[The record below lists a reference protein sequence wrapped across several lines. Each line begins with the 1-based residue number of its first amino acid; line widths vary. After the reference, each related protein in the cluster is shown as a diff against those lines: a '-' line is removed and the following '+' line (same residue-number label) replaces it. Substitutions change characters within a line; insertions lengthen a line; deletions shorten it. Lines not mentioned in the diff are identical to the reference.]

1 MADFH
6 RSGIQTDSRK
16 PRNIS
21 SRMQDFLDDAPM
33 PYITPATPASSS
45 LTYSELEEHMKMRVE
60 KREDLAVLETRNVT
74 AQDFLRNLDARR
86 VSFDPLVDV
95 PDSRPQLSHYK
106 LIADTTHSEYAAL
119 LVKFD
124 SQQSEV
130 RDLQNRLAL
139 KEASMEQMK
148 AELENYKE
156 NSARQASL
164 IMSLRDHVK
173 GTETLSATK
182 SQADTSLRALQRE
195 NWELK
200 ESVTELK
207 DRLRLQLS
215 EREDAEHKATHMERR
230 LTDITAKLASCL
242 KINTKGPDNPLDA
255 VILKV
260 SELCEE
266 HFRQQVKIASLM
278 DALASQDQEFKASR
292 ETIMKLVSEVS
303 RQKRA
308 AATCTDEMKVLKK
321 ERDEALLA
329 KATSNRE
336 GKLLWERLEESQK
349 AWDASRQEQLHT
361 EHEKKQMGDLLHS
374 KLQEAKAAHHLYK
387 TFLSQLANLLSNGL
401 ITVPES
407 EEAVTER
414 IQELCSQVK
423 DRKDKE
429 EECEKRIG
437 KLSRQLE
444 QQCELQHETMGRAQ
458 KAEQQ
463 LQEQQQS
470 LRHLQGNAASKDLLK
485 DSFFLE
491 KQKHLKFV
499 NELRKK
505 LKVEEDISED
515 PLHSQYDVLLTRA
528 EELGSLDG
536 ESYSDCKNL
545 IHILQ
550 KKVTSQKEKLESKKT
565 ELEGLYKKIKTLEGA
580 KETQFLLMMEKKQK
594 SETVQKL
601 EKKVE
606 KLQDQLSEAK
616 CSNQTLKNK
625 LAETKNLQVKTA
637 EQSKTIEVLNKSL
650 EAAEKIKDKAAQK
663 VVSLKTELDH
673 TESEVREEKE
683 RAQYMLEAISNELR
697 TVKRALE
704 QVATREKRLI
714 DFRESVT
721 RLLGFNTNTMS
732 IPDHEIL
739 SQLKSSVQPYGNQ
752 GDPAHNPDNSPAGL
766 HYGFRDGYNKPQHFG
781 ATAAPPSQAKVQY
794 VSSEKKPGKAA
805 KSAKW

>member
-1 MADFH
+1 MAHFH

-21 SRMQDFLDDAPM
+21 SRMQDFLDDPTM

-60 KREDLAVLETRNVT
+60 KREDLASLETRNVT
-74 AQDFLRNLDARR
+74 AQDFLRNLDAPR

-106 LIADTTHSEYAAL
+106 LIADTIHSEYAAL
-119 LVKFD
+119 LMKFD
-124 SQQSEV
+124 SQQAEV

-139 KEASMEQMK
+139 KGASMEQMK

-200 ESVTELK
+200 ERVTELK

-303 RQKRA
+303 QQKRA

-329 KATSNRE
+329 RATSNRE

-349 AWDASRQEQLHT
+349 ALDASRQEQLHT
-361 EHEKKQMGDLLHS
+361 EHEKKQMGHLLHS
-374 KLQEAKAAHHLYK
+374 KLQEAKAAHHLYM
-387 TFLSQLANLLSNGL
+387 TFLSQLAKLLSNDL

-407 EEAVTER
+407 EEVVTER
-414 IQELCSQVK
+414 IRELCSQVK
-423 DRKDKE
+423 DRK
-429 EECEKRIG
+429 
-437 KLSRQLE
+437 
-444 QQCELQHETMGRAQ
+444 
-458 KAEQQ
+458 
-463 LQEQQQS
+463 
-470 LRHLQGNAASKDLLK
+470 N
-485 DSFFLE
+485 
-491 KQKHLKFV
+491 HLKFV

-565 ELEGLYKKIKTLEGA
+565 ELEGLCKKIKTLEGA

-650 EAAEKIKDKAAQK
+650 EAVEKIKDKAAQK

-683 RAQYMLEAISNELR
+683 RAQYMLEAITNELR

-752 GDPAHNPDNSPAGL
+752 GDPGHNPDGSPAGL

-805 KSAKW
+805 RSAKW

>member
-1 MADFH
+1 MTHFH
-6 RSGIQTDSRK
+6 RPGIQTDSRK
-16 PRNIS
+16 PRNVS
-21 SRMQDFLDDAPM
+21 SRMQDFLDDTPM

-60 KREDLAVLETRNVT
+60 KREDVAAFETRNGT
-74 AQDFLRNLDARR
+74 AQDFLRNLDAPR
-86 VSFDPLVDV
+86 VLFDPLVDV
-95 PDSRPQLSHYK
+95 PDSRSQLSHYK
-106 LIADTTHSEYAAL
+106 LIADTTRSEYAAL

-124 SQQSEV
+124 SQQAEV
-130 RDLQNRLAL
+130 KDLQNRLAL
-139 KEASMEQMK
+139 REASMVKLK
-148 AELENYKE
+148 AELEHYKE

-164 IMSLRDHVK
+164 IMSLRDHAK

-182 SQADTSLRALQRE
+182 SQADTSLHALQRE
-195 NWELK
+195 NRELK
-200 ESVTELK
+200 ERVTELK

-215 EREDAEHKATHMERR
+215 EREDAEQKATHMERR
-230 LTDITAKLASCL
+230 LTDITAKLATCL
-242 KINTKGPDNPLDA
+242 KINTKPDNPIDA

-260 SELCEE
+260 SELHEE
-266 HFRQQVKIASLM
+266 HFQQQVKIASLM
-278 DALASQDQEFKASR
+278 DALASQDQKFKASR

-303 RQKRA
+303 QQKRA
-308 AATCTDEMKVLKK
+308 VATCTDEIKILKK

-329 KATSNRE
+329 RATSNRE

-361 EHEKKQMGDLLHS
+361 EHEKKQTEDLLHS
-374 KLQEAKAAHHLYK
+374 KLHEAKAAHHLYK
-387 TFLSQLANLLSNGL
+387 TFLSQLTNLLSNGL

-407 EEAVTER
+407 EEAVIER
-414 IQELCSQVK
+414 IRELCSQVR
-423 DRKDKE
+423 DRK
-429 EECEKRIG
+429 
-437 KLSRQLE
+437 
-444 QQCELQHETMGRAQ
+444 H
-458 KAEQQ
+458 
-463 LQEQQQS
+463 
-470 LRHLQGNAASKDLLK
+470 
-485 DSFFLE
+485 
-491 KQKHLKFV
+491 HLKFV

-528 EELGSLDG
+528 EDLGSLDG
-536 ESYSDCKNL
+536 KSYSDCKNL

-550 KKVTSQKEKLESKKT
+550 KKVASQKEKLESKKT

-601 EKKVE
+601 EKKIE

-625 LAETKNLQVKTA
+625 LAETKNLQVKTT

-650 EAAEKIKDKAAQK
+650 EAVEKIKDKAAQK
-663 VVSLKTELDH
+663 VVSLKAELDH

-683 RAQYMLEAISNELR
+683 RAQYMLEAITNELR

-721 RLLGFNTNTMS
+721 RLLGFNTSTMS

-739 SQLKSSVQPYGNQ
+739 SQLKSCVQPYGNQ
-752 GDPAHNPDNSPAGL
+752 GDPAYNPDSSHAAL
-766 HYGFRDGYNKPQHFG
+766 HYGFRDGYNQPQHFG
-781 ATAAPPSQAKVQY
+781 ATAPPTSQAKVQY
-794 VSSEKKPGKAA
+794 VSSEKKPGKAN

>member
-1 MADFH
+1 MAYFH
-6 RSGIQTDSRK
+6 RPGIQTDSRK
-16 PRNIS
+16 PRNVS
-21 SRMQDFLDDAPM
+21 SRMQDFLDDTPM

-60 KREDLAVLETRNVT
+60 KRGDLAALETRNGT
-74 AQDFLRNLDARR
+74 AQDFLRNLDAPR

-124 SQQSEV
+124 SQQTEV
-130 RDLQNRLAL
+130 KDLQNRLAL
-139 KEASMEQMK
+139 KEASVMQLK
-148 AELENYKE
+148 AELEHYKE

-182 SQADTSLRALQRE
+182 SQADTSLHALQRE
-195 NWELK
+195 NRELK
-200 ESVTELK
+200 ERVTELK

-230 LTDITAKLASCL
+230 LTDITAKLVSCL
-242 KINTKGPDNPLDA
+242 KINTKEPDNPLDA

-266 HFRQQVKIASLM
+266 HFQQQVKIASLM

-303 RQKRA
+303 QQKRA
-308 AATCTDEMKVLKK
+308 VATCTDEMKVLKK

-329 KATSNRE
+329 RATSNRE

-349 AWDASRQEQLHT
+349 ARDASRQEQLHT
-361 EHEKKQMGDLLHS
+361 GHEKKQMEDLLHS
-374 KLQEAKAAHHLYK
+374 KLHEAKAAHHLYK
-387 TFLSQLANLLSNGL
+387 TFLSQLTNLLSNGL

-407 EEAVTER
+407 EEAVIER
-414 IQELCSQVK
+414 IRELCSQVR
-423 DRKDKE
+423 DRK
-429 EECEKRIG
+429 
-437 KLSRQLE
+437 
-444 QQCELQHETMGRAQ
+444 H
-458 KAEQQ
+458 
-463 LQEQQQS
+463 
-470 LRHLQGNAASKDLLK
+470 
-485 DSFFLE
+485 
-491 KQKHLKFV
+491 HLKFV

-528 EELGSLDG
+528 EDLGSLDG

-550 KKVTSQKEKLESKKT
+550 KKVASQKEKLESKKT
-565 ELEGLYKKIKTLEGA
+565 ELESLYKKIKTLEGA

-625 LAETKNLQVKTA
+625 LAETKNLQ
-637 EQSKTIEVLNKSL
+637 
-650 EAAEKIKDKAAQK
+650 
-663 VVSLKTELDH
+663 
-673 TESEVREEKE
+673 
-683 RAQYMLEAISNELR
+683 
-697 TVKRALE
+697 
-704 QVATREKRLI
+704 LI

-721 RLLGFNTNTMS
+721 RLLGFNTSTMS

-739 SQLKSSVQPYGNQ
+739 SQLKSCVQPYGNQ
-752 GDPAHNPDNSPAGL
+752 GDPAHNPDSSHAAL
-766 HYGFRDGYNKPQHFG
+766 HYGFRDGYNHPQHFG
-781 ATAAPPSQAKVQY
+781 ATAPPTIQAKVQY
-794 VSSEKKPGKAA
+794 VSSEKKPGTAN
-805 KSAKW
+805 KSSKW

>member
-1 MADFH
+1 MAHFH

-60 KREDLAVLETRNVT
+60 KREDLAALETRNVT

-414 IQELCSQVK
+414 IRELCSQVK
-423 DRKDKE
+423 DRKD
-429 EECEKRIG
+429 
-437 KLSRQLE
+437 
-444 QQCELQHETMGRAQ
+444 
-458 KAEQQ
+458 
-463 LQEQQQS
+463 
-470 LRHLQGNAASKDLLK
+470 
-485 DSFFLE
+485 
-491 KQKHLKFV
+491 HLKFV

-766 HYGFRDGYNKPQHFG
+766 HYGFRDGYNKPQYFG

>member
-1 MADFH
+1 MAHFH

-21 SRMQDFLDDAPM
+21 SRMQDFLDDPPM

-60 KREDLAVLETRNVT
+60 KREDLASLETRNVT
-74 AQDFLRNLDARR
+74 AQDFLRNLDAPR

-106 LIADTTHSEYAAL
+106 LIADTIHSEYAAL
-119 LVKFD
+119 LMKFD
-124 SQQSEV
+124 SQQAEV

-139 KEASMEQMK
+139 KGASMEQMK

-195 NWELK
+195 NRELK
-200 ESVTELK
+200 ERVTELK

-242 KINTKGPDNPLDA
+242 KINTKGPDSPLDA

-303 RQKRA
+303 QQKRA

-329 KATSNRE
+329 RAASNRE

-349 AWDASRQEQLHT
+349 ALDASRQEQLHT

-374 KLQEAKAAHHLYK
+374 KLQEAKAAHHLYM
-387 TFLSQLANLLSNGL
+387 TFLSQLAKLLSNDL

-407 EEAVTER
+407 EEVVTER
-414 IQELCSQVK
+414 IRELCSQVK
-423 DRKDKE
+423 DRK
-429 EECEKRIG
+429 
-437 KLSRQLE
+437 
-444 QQCELQHETMGRAQ
+444 
-458 KAEQQ
+458 
-463 LQEQQQS
+463 
-470 LRHLQGNAASKDLLK
+470 N
-485 DSFFLE
+485 
-491 KQKHLKFV
+491 HLKFV

-565 ELEGLYKKIKTLEGA
+565 EMEGLCKKIKTLEGA

-650 EAAEKIKDKAAQK
+650 EAVEKIKDKAAQK

-683 RAQYMLEAISNELR
+683 RAQYMLEAITNELR

-752 GDPAHNPDNSPAGL
+752 GDPGHNLDGSPAGL